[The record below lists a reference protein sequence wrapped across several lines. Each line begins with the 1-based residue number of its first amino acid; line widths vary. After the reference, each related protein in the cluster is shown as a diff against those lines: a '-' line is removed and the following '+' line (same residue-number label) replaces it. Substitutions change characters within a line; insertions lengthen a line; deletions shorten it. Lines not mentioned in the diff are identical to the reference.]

1 MRRLLLIQLALLLI
15 TGAVVAGSSS
25 FASAGKKCVTIG
37 EKRVCFEEGKNK
49 KNDDD
54 DDDDDDHKLKKK
66 AGNKCEGEISCPA
79 GYVVLDKPNKYG
91 ACCEPKEGLPA
102 PASTEKCKFPGEVGT
117 PPNCRCPD
125 GTEFSGYK
133 GCVKV
138 EMKKKCV
145 VYPTSGFTQDER
157 NRLDKEWAQIRDN
170 CPKNAGPAGC
180 IGATCCCEYKVYAN

>member
-15 TGAVVAGSSS
+15 ASAIVAGSSS

-91 ACCEPKEGLPA
+91 ACCEPKEGLPQTETQQKA
-102 PASTEKCKFPGEVGT
+102 SACPA
-117 PPNCRCPD
+117 
-125 GTEFSGYK
+125 GTELFQG
-133 GCVKV
+133 
-138 EMKKKCV
+138 KCMFRRCSSYSPEAAGEPKDRV
-145 VYPTSGFTQDER
+145 SVYPRAHENLCTGGGTNPGNTSICKSRPNPT
-157 NRLDKEWAQIRDN
+157 KPEWLLWD
-170 CPKNAGPAGC
+170 
-180 IGATCCCEYKVYAN
+180 CCCYSAPRQ